1 MSPLQR
7 AHLAE
12 VGQANTHLFS
22 RPAAA
27 DGNEKARLLSPAH
40 AAAAAGT
47 APPSSSAAAAAA
59 GSAAGSRRGSDDA
72 SGAPPG
78 PAKSPGGSENGG
90 RYVSYLDQ
98 IKIYGYLIVVWF
110 FLAFSPYR

>member
-1 MSPLQR
+1 MWKNERFKLFSEAPMSPLQR

-27 DGNEKARLLSPAH
+27 DGDEKARLLSPAH

-47 APPSSSAAAAAA
+47 APPSSSAAAAA

-90 RYVSYLDQ
+90 RYVNHVKNKLS
-98 IKIYGYLIVVWF
+98 V
-110 FLAFSPYR
+110 